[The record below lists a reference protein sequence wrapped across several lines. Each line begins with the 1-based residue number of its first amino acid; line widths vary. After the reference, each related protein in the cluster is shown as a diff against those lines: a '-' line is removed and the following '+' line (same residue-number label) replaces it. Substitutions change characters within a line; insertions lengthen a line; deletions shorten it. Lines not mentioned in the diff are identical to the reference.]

1 MRRAV
6 EIAERIFARINRAA
20 LESKWPAV
28 RDPSGERR
36 TQLGA
41 QIFTHIQITDARP
54 TPKPFHSAANRIVRA
69 QRTNIHRDCSR
80 SLENIENY
88 MSADAMWA
96 LDGHLHVHKPR
107 TAKQN
112 LRNRH
117 QQRGFID

>member
-28 RDPSGERR
+28 RDPPGKRR

-41 QIFTHIQITDARP
+41 QVFTHIQVAHARAAA
-54 TPKPFHSAANRIVRA
+54 KPFQYAANRKVSA
-69 QRTNIHRDCSR
+69 QRTNINRDCSR

-88 MSADAMWA
+88 MSADAMGA
-96 LDGHLHVHKPR
+96 LDDRLRAYNVRP
-107 TAKQN
+107 TQNN
-112 LRNRH
+112 LRNRNQH
-117 QQRGFID
+117 RRR